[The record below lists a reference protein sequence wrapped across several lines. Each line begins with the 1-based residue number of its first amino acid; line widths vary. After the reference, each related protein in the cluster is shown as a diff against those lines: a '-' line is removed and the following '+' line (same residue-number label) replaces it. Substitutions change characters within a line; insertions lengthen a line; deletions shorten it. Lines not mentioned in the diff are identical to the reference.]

1 MGKENSE
8 TSMPRYKYVRITW
21 HVKVVMKNT
30 LEMNEKIESLNKK
43 QKIEEE
49 PNGKYRTGR
58 YNNQNLKITGWGP

>member
-1 MGKENSE
+1 M
-8 TSMPRYKYVRITW
+8 
-21 HVKVVMKNT
+21 NT

-58 YNNQNLKITGWGP
+58 YNNQNLKITGWGPQQNRDDRRETQ